1 MDQVTQQNAA
11 LVEQAS
17 AAAQSLAQQAQSLRN
32 AVAIFKIDGTD
43 GARLPQTAK
52 DTGSRFHA
60 HAN

>member
-32 AVAIFKIDGTD
+32 AVAIFKIDNTNS
-43 GARLPQTAK
+43 ARSPQK
-52 DTGSRFHA
+52 
-60 HAN
+60 